1 MNQNIKYN
9 LLKTF
14 RGGHQI
20 ADLKNYFKVTE
31 LFRKGL
37 SQKQIRDKVNVSLD
51 KLYRWRHTNS
61 KPLFVKIMKEFEDRY
76 NKIYSNKEL
85 EDIAYLIG
93 YNLGDGNLSKNF
105 CNTWFYGVYSDLFDI
120 KKILLKF
127 GVKPVIY
134 KYKIDNGKMAV
145 HDHIF
150 SRFLYIYGAI
160 PGDKTKNKVVIP
172 KWILKSNKNIK
183 RKFLQGLFDSEL
195 NKISKVENKN
205 HYRNLKFDNAK
216 TLNKARDGIFFL
228 NQIRDLL
235 LEDFGIKTGKVC
247 LGRRYKR
254 SRDNEKMQQLYFI
267 LYSNYINLYDFII
280 KIGFLYNSK
289 RKKSAS
295 KILKKIEKL
304 AILEKEKINGYKKVL
319 LLRKKGISAYEIA
332 KRLKLKIHLV
342 KQWSYYKTKPRLFNF
357 YSNNS

>member
-61 KPLFVKIMKEFEDRY
+61 KPLFVKIMEEFEDRY

-127 GVKPVIY
+127 GVKPRTDQSIY
-134 KYKIDNGKMAV
+134 HSNRPQNSNSRINYSDMFEQIMYACVNVRMRMAE
-145 HDHIF
+145 
-150 SRFLYIYGAI
+150 
-160 PGDKTKNKVVIP
+160 
-172 KWILKSNKNIK
+172 
-183 RKFLQGLFDSEL
+183 EL
-195 NKISKVENKN
+195 
-205 HYRNLKFDNAK
+205 
-216 TLNKARDGIFFL
+216 
-228 NQIRDLL
+228 
-235 LEDFGIKTGKVC
+235 
-247 LGRRYKR
+247 
-254 SRDNEKMQQLYFI
+254 
-267 LYSNYINLYDFII
+267 
-280 KIGFLYNSK
+280 
-289 RKKSAS
+289 
-295 KILKKIEKL
+295 
-304 AILEKEKINGYKKVL
+304 
-319 LLRKKGISAYEIA
+319 
-332 KRLKLKIHLV
+332 
-342 KQWSYYKTKPRLFNF
+342 
-357 YSNNS
+357 